1 MQEGLLGDEEGRSAG
16 SPRTRRILGLVA
28 VVAVVASV
36 SCTATYFATRP
47 PQGCVCACAGR
58 GGKAELSVL
67 YVECGCNMPWQR
79 VRVCSARPR
88 FPSTPLSLT
97 TLHCC
102 HDSHPSIRSF
112 ILILGTR
119 NLPRRMH
126 ARALSVQA
134 GGSPQRTGGSR
145 VRPWHGVRPS
155 LELRGPARVPSS
167 VPFRH
172 PALRTAHRKRPRP
185 RRPEQ
190 GYESGLESVKGYYLK
205 HPTPPQT

>member
-1 MQEGLLGDEEGRSAG
+1 MQEGLLGDEEGRSAS

-36 SCTATYFATRP
+36 SCTATYFATRR
-47 PQGCVCACAGR
+47 PQGCVCRARRQSGALCFVCGVRAQHAVATR
-58 GGKAELSVL
+58 AYTHCSPSFPL
-67 YVECGCNMPWQR
+67 Y
-79 VRVCSARPR
+79 
-88 FPSTPLSLT
+88 PSLPN
-97 TLHCC
+97 
-102 HDSHPSIRSF
+102 HPSLLSRISPTHSF
-112 ILILGTR
+112 ILNLGTR
-119 NLPRRMH
+119 NQQTTPRTH
-126 ARALSVQA
+126 ARISVQA
-134 GGSPQRTGGSR
+134 GGSPQWTGGSR

>member
-1 MQEGLLGDEEGRSAG
+1 MQEGLLGDEEGRSAS

-47 PQGCVCACAGR
+47 QGCDWAGR
-58 GGKAELSVL
+58 GEQAELSVL
-67 YVECGCNMPWQR
+67 YVECGRNMPWQR
-79 VRVCSARPR
+79 VRIHIARPR

-102 HDSHPSIRSF
+102 HESHPPIRSSSTSA
-112 ILILGTR
+112 LAT
-119 NLPRRMH
+119 NKRRH
-126 ARALSVQA
+126 ARTHALSVQA
-134 GGSPQRTGGSR
+134 GGSPQWTGGSR